1 MNGTNTLK
9 QLTNLTF
16 WLPSKGLETKRLQ
29 FIRHISYN
37 LVDCPKLYVSQYKSV
52 NKTCWVVTGVVV
64 GSYRLA
70 ATVDSS
76 PQLSGRPAS
85 ADWSVWAQS
94 TRSLCFLPS
103 PPLPQTIPTFST
115 SRHTLSLLLAY
126 SSTAWFV
133 KLFFTAVLFYQC
145 FKP

>member
-1 MNGTNTLK
+1 MNRTNTLK

-16 WLPSKGLETKRLQ
+16 RLPSKGLETKRLQ
-29 FIRHISYN
+29 FIRQISQN
-37 LVDCPKLYVSQYKSV
+37 LVDCPKLYVSQYQSV

-76 PQLSGRPAS
+76 PQLLGRPAS

-103 PPLPQTIPTFST
+103 PPLPQTILPSQPHVTHSH
-115 SRHTLSLLLAY
+115 SSLHTHQQP
-126 SSTAWFV
+126 
-133 KLFFTAVLFYQC
+133 AVC
-145 FKP
+145 